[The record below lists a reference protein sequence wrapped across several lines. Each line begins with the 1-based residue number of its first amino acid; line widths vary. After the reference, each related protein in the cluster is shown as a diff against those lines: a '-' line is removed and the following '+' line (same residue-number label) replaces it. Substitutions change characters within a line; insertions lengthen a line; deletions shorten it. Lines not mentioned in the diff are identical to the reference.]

1 MESNLEVEFKDAK
14 KNNITVMQ
22 NFGSKSSFTLRSIDE
37 KENNTVKATLETFIV
52 HSIKNDI
59 YSFIPY

>member
-22 NFGSKSSFTLRSIDE
+22 NFGSKSNFDLRSVDE
-37 KENNTVKATLETFIV
+37 KENNTVKLL
-52 HSIKNDI
+52 
-59 YSFIPY
+59 

>member
-1 MESNLEVEFKDAK
+1 MESNLDVEFKDAK

-37 KENNTVKATLETFIV
+37 KENNTVKATLESLIV
-52 HSIKNDI
+52 HSIKNYI
-59 YSFIPY
+59 

>member
-37 KENNTVKATLETFIV
+37 KENNTVKATLETYIV
-52 HSIKNDI
+52 QSIKNDI

>member
-37 KENNTVKATLETFIV
+37 KENNTVKATIESLIV
-52 HSIKNDI
+52 HSIKNYI
-59 YSFIPY
+59 

>member
-37 KENNTVKATLETFIV
+37 KENNTVKATLESLIV
-52 HSIKNDI
+52 HSIKNYI
-59 YSFIPY
+59 

>member
-37 KENNTVKATLETFIV
+37 KENNTVKATLESLIV

>member
-14 KNNITVMQ
+14 KNNITVKQ

-37 KENNTVKATLETFIV
+37 KENNTVKATLESLIV
-52 HSIKNDI
+52 HSIKNYI
-59 YSFIPY
+59 

>member
-37 KENNTVKATLETFIV
+37 KENNTVKATLESLIV
-52 HSIKNDI
+52 HSLKNYI
-59 YSFIPY
+59 

>member
-37 KENNTVKATLETFIV
+37 KENNTVKATLETYIV
-52 HSIKNDI
+52 QIVKNDI
-59 YSFIPY
+59 

>member
-52 HSIKNDI
+52 QSIKNDI

>member
-1 MESNLEVEFKDAK
+1 MEVEFKDAK

-37 KENNTVKATLETFIV
+37 KENNTVKATLESLIV
-52 HSIKNDI
+52 HSIKNYI
-59 YSFIPY
+59 